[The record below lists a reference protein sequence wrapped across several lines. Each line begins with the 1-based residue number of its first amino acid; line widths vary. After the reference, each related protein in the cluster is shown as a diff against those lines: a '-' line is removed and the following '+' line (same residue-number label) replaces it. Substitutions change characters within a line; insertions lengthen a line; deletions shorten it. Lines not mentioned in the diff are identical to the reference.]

1 MEGSMLVLSRNVDE
15 TIMIGD
21 AIEIM
26 VVDVKG
32 GRVKIG
38 IRAPQYVPVYRKE
51 IYMAIKNENL
61 VSSQSVPEESD
72 LTQIADWFSK

>member
-1 MEGSMLVLSRNVDE
+1 MLVLSRNVDE

-61 VSSQSVPEESD
+61 VSSQSIPAETD
-72 LTQIADWFSK
+72 LSEIANMFGK